1 MEVHNGIPAVSFSSR
16 KGWRSWLTKNHQTQ
30 KSVWLI
36 IYHKTSETRSV
47 YYDEA
52 VEEAICFGWI
62 DSIAH
67 KRDSESKYQFFA
79 VRKPKS
85 NWSKSNRERAEK
97 MIRKKQMKPAG
108 KAMIDLARK
117 TGTWEALI
125 SVQEGIVP
133 DDLQKQFDKSKIA
146 FRNFS
151 AFPPS
156 SKRII
161 LEWIM
166 NAKKPETR
174 KQRIIQT
181 VELAKKNIRAN
192 HYRQ

>member
-1 MEVHNGIPAVSFSSR
+1 
-16 KGWRSWLTKNHQTQ
+16 
-30 KSVWLI
+30 
-36 IYHKTSETRSV
+36 
-47 YYDEA
+47 
-52 VEEAICFGWI
+52 
-62 DSIAH
+62 
-67 KRDSESKYQFFA
+67 
-79 VRKPKS
+79 
-85 NWSKSNRERAEK
+85 
-97 MIRKKQMKPAG
+97 KPAG